1 MKNGFDL
8 EVMLRSSN
16 NSLENKIV
24 IIADTSSLGKMR

>member
-1 MKNGFDL
+1 MKNGFDS